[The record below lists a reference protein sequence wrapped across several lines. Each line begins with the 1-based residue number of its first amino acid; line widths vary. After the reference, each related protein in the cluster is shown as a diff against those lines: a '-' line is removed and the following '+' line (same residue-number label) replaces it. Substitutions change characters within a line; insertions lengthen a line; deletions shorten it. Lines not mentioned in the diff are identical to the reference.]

1 MIPVGLPHS
10 ETPGSS
16 GDAMTSDHDEL
27 GDQFG
32 RALRDLRISV
42 TDRCN
47 FRCCYCMPR
56 DVFGTDFPFM
66 DHSELLSF
74 EEITRVATVFARLG
88 VKKVRLTGGEPLVR
102 HGIDQLVGQLVAI
115 EGIDDVALTT
125 NGSLLAAKAQ
135 ALRDAGLSRI
145 TVSLDSL
152 DEPTFRAIS
161 DVKIPLSKVIQ
172 GIATAA
178 EVGLNPVKL
187 NTVVKR
193 GMNDGQG
200 LLDLAAFGREHGY
213 IVRFIE
219 FMDVGNTNGWRM
231 DEVVSAA
238 EIVERI
244 NAVWPIEPVDPHYR
258 GEVAA
263 RYRYLDGAGEVGMI
277 SSITKP
283 FCSTCT
289 RARISA
295 KGELYTCLF
304 SGAGHDL
311 RALLRG
317 GADDAELDR
326 VIRGIWKAR
335 TDRYSAQR
343 TSATAGLAKV
353 EMSYI
358 GG

>member
-1 MIPVGLPHS
+1 
-10 ETPGSS
+10 
-16 GDAMTSDHDEL
+16 MTSVS
-27 GDQFG
+27 DQFG

-66 DHSELLSF
+66 DNSELLSF
-74 EEITRVATVFARLG
+74 EEIERVTAVFARLG

-102 HGIDQLVGQLVAI
+102 HGIEQLVERLVGV
-115 EGIDDVALTT
+115 EGVEDVALTT

-135 ALRDAGLSRI
+135 SLRDAGLNRI

-152 DEPTFRAIS
+152 DEPTFRAVS
-161 DVKIPLSKVIQ
+161 DVKIPLSRVIQ
-172 GIATAA
+172 GIAAAA
-178 EVGLNPVKL
+178 EAGLSPVKV

-193 GMNDGQG
+193 GMNDGKDI
-200 LLDLAAFGREHGY
+200 LELAAFGREHGY
-213 IVRFIE
+213 VVRFIE
-219 FMDVGNTNGWRM
+219 FMDVGTTNGWRM
-231 DEVVSAA
+231 DDVVSADD
-238 EIVERI
+238 ILERI
-244 NAVWPIEPVDPHYR
+244 NAVWPIEPLDPHYT
-258 GEVAA
+258 GEVAS
-263 RYRYLDGAGEVGMI
+263 RYRYLDGGGEVGVI
-277 SSITKP
+277 ASITRP
-283 FCSTCT
+283 FCRTCT

-317 GADDAELDR
+317 GAGDDELDQA
-326 VIRGIWKAR
+326 IRGIWKVRA
-335 TDRYSAQR
+335 DRYSAER
-343 TSATAGLAKV
+343 TSETRGLAKV

>member
-1 MIPVGLPHS
+1 
-10 ETPGSS
+10 
-16 GDAMTSDHDEL
+16 MTSVS
-27 GDQFG
+27 DQFG

-66 DHSELLSF
+66 DSSELLSF
-74 EEITRVATVFARLG
+74 EEIERVTAVFARLG

-102 HGIDQLVGQLVAI
+102 HGIEQLVERLVGV
-115 EGIDDVALTT
+115 EGVEDVALTT

-135 ALRDAGLSRI
+135 SLRDAGLNRI

-152 DEPTFRAIS
+152 DEPTFRAVS
-161 DVKIPLSKVIQ
+161 DVKIPLSRVIQ
-172 GIATAA
+172 GIAAAA
-178 EVGLNPVKL
+178 EAGLSPVKV

-193 GMNDGQG
+193 GMNDGRDI
-200 LLDLAAFGREHGY
+200 LDLAAFGREHGY
-213 IVRFIE
+213 VVRFIE
-219 FMDVGNTNGWRM
+219 FMDVGTTNGWRM
-231 DEVVSAA
+231 EDVVSADD
-238 EIVERI
+238 ILERI
-244 NAVWPIEPVDPHYR
+244 NSVWPIEPLDPHYT
-258 GEVAA
+258 GEVAS
-263 RYRYLDGAGEVGMI
+263 RYRYLDGGGEVGVI
-277 SSITKP
+277 ASITRP
-283 FCSTCT
+283 FCRTCT

-317 GADDAELDR
+317 GAGDDELDQA
-326 VIRGIWKAR
+326 IRGIWKAR

-343 TSATAGLAKV
+343 TSETRGLAKV